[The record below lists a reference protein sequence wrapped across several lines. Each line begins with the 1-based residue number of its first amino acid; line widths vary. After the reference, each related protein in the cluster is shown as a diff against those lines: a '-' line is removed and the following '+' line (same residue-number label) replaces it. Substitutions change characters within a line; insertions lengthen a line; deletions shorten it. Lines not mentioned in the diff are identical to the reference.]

1 MFNCRMQIDVTTVG
15 LSNKFM
21 MYSVWGR
28 SCIKAGL
35 FILLLN
41 LEVDR
46 KEELCFLG
54 IIILIF
60 FLIPII
66 SLA

>member
-1 MFNCRMQIDVTTVG
+1 MPIDVGTVG

-28 SCIKAGL
+28 SCIKGGL

-46 KEELCFLG
+46 EEELHFLG
-54 IIILIF
+54 IVL
-60 FLIPII
+60 
-66 SLA
+66 